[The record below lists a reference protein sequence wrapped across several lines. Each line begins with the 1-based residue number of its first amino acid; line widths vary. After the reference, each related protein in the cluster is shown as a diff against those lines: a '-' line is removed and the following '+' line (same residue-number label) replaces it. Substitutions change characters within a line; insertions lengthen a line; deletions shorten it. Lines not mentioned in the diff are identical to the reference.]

1 MASPKVKV
9 CGITVLEDAL
19 VAVELGADALGFVFH
34 PQSPR
39 NVSVEEA
46 ARIIRELPPYVT
58 TVGVFVNKPA
68 DVINDTADK
77 CGLDLVQ
84 LHGDESPEDCRD
96 IRRRVVKAFR
106 VRDRDSLKNIEDYAV
121 SAILLDAYVPG
132 EYGGTGKPFNWDIA
146 KEAAKTKTIV
156 LSGGLTPQNIA
167 SAVTAV
173 QPYAV
178 DVSSGVELSGDK
190 RRKDPAR
197 IEQFIN
203 NIINVKTS

>member
-1 MASPKVKV
+1 V

-19 VAVELGADALGFVFH
+19 VAIEFGADALGFVFH
-34 PQSPR
+34 PQSQR

-58 TVGVFVNKPA
+58 TVGVFVNKSS

-84 LHGDESPEDCRD
+84 LHGDESPEDCRQ

-106 VRDRDSLKNIEDYAV
+106 VRDRDSLKNLENYDV
-121 SAILLDAYVPG
+121 SAILLDTYVAG
-132 EYGGTGKPFNWDIA
+132 EYGGTGRPFNWDIA
-146 KEAAKTKTIV
+146 KEAAKTKTVV

-167 SAVTAV
+167 GAVAAV
-173 QPYAV
+173 KPYAV
-178 DVSSGVELSGDK
+178 DVSSGVELSEDK
-190 RRKDPAR
+190 RRKDPAK
-197 IEQFIN
+197 IKAFIRN
-203 NIINVKTS
+203 ATTS